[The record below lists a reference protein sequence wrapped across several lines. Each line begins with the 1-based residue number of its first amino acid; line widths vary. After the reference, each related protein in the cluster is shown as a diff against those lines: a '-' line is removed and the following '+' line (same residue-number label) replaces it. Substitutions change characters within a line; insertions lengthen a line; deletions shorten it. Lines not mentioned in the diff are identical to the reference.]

1 MISCGKRGPHIRRY
15 KMALTSCVLSGKP
28 FSLLLLLSCSCS
40 LAPEDVSNK
49 AFAAEDPGLL
59 RLSWPVARTHVRVG
73 AENPGRENPGRKLP
87 SLAQGRSLI
96 PEPELRV
103 TVIKVPVKQTVE
115 KDPAWIQNSSAGE
128 RW

>member
-1 MISCGKRGPHIRRY
+1 M
-15 KMALTSCVLSGKP
+15 
-28 FSLLLLLSCSCS
+28 LLLSCSCS

-49 AFAAEDPGLL
+49 AFAAEDSGLL
-59 RLSWPVARTHVRVG
+59 CSSWPVARTRVKVG
-73 AENPGRENPGRKLP
+73 AETRDEKTQDEKTRDGKLP
-87 SLAQGRSLI
+87 SPTQGRSLI

-128 RW
+128 LLGAAPTFAVTRWR